1 MPEKNTADLIQ
12 SVLEKNKGFMTV
24 KRLADS
30 IGAEGR
36 YALGIKKGDS
46 GKIIQRKIEQSEPGR
61 FMFRA
66 KGNRIYILEPSEPSE
81 LVLGLLSEKKAFDTK
96 IIGSL
101 PYTSAEFYAVVNELV
116 DDGRVIIKVSGSFTP
131 KIYRAGEIV
140 RVAISENNTES
151 ESAGEYT
158 PEKFREAFDSLDR
171 GRIFVRICDLRR
183 RLGWPREVFD
193 NMLKD
198 LRDREVIQLHTGD
211 ASLMTPDE
219 VADCFID
226 ENNFRKGSVTWHV
239 R

>member
-101 PYTSAEFYAVVNELV
+101 PYTSTEFYAVVNELV

-140 RVAISENNTES
+140 RAAISENNTES

-158 PEKFREAFDSLDR
+158 PEKFREAFENSDK
-171 GRIFVRICDLRR
+171 GRTFVRVFRMRRYLR
-183 RLGWPREVFD
+183 WPREVFD
-193 NMLKD
+193 SMVMTL
-198 LRDREVIQLHTGD
+198 LRQGKIFVHPAEPTVL
-211 ASLMTPDE
+211 TPDE
-219 VADCFID
+219 YEDSFRD
-226 ENNFRKGSVTWHV
+226 EFGDMNGTVTWND
-239 R
+239 